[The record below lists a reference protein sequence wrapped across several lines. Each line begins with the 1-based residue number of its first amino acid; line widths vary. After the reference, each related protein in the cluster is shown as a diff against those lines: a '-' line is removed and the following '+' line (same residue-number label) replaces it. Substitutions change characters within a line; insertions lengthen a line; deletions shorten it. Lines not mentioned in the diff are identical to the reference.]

1 MDPTHLANLFIPF
14 RSNMNDKM
22 SGLLHDLSR
31 RDFLRL
37 GGVTA
42 VGMSIPEVRAE
53 SVEPHAASV
62 IGMAFAPVNPRI
74 GIIGLGGRGTSLLS
88 DLLAA
93 DAKILALCDVV
104 REKAEHA
111 QSLVVKA
118 GQNSPELYTSGD
130 HAFESLVARDDL
142 DLVIIATPW
151 DWHVEM
157 AVAAMKHGKHA
168 AVEVPAATTIEDCW
182 KLVNTSEQTRR
193 HCIMLE
199 NCCYGY
205 NETLILRMA
214 HEGLFGDLLYGEGA
228 YLHDLREE
236 LFSTKG
242 EGLWRRTAHTRR
254 DGNLYPTHGLGPVA
268 NYMGIQRGD
277 RFDYMV
283 SVSTPQ
289 RGLDQYRKAHLA
301 PSDPRWAERYVT
313 GDMNTSI
320 IKTAHGLTITL
331 KHDTVNPRPYDRI
344 NMIAGT
350 KGVFADYPPRIYFD
364 GQPGGED
371 WTGIDTYKDHQHPL
385 WKREGEIAKKLGGHG
400 GMDYIMLYR
409 LLQSMRDGQAPD
421 MDVYDAAA
429 WSVPAPLS
437 RESVAGGSAPVKFP
451 DFTRGHWH
459 DRTASQI
466 ATQS

>member
-1 MDPTHLANLFIPF
+1 
-14 RSNMNDKM
+14 
-22 SGLLHDLSR
+22 
-31 RDFLRL
+31 
-37 GGVTA
+37 
-42 VGMSIPEVRAE
+42 
-53 SVEPHAASV
+53 
-62 IGMAFAPVNPRI
+62 
-74 GIIGLGGRGTSLLS
+74 
-88 DLLAA
+88 
-93 DAKILALCDVV
+93 VV

-301 PSDPRWAERYVT
+301 ASDPRWAERYVT

-320 IKTAHGLTITL
+320 IKTANGLTITL
-331 KHDTVNPRPYDRI
+331 KHDTVNPHPYDRI
-344 NMIAGT
+344 NVIAGT

-364 GQPGGED
+364 GQPGEED
-371 WTGIDTYKDHQHPL
+371 WTSIDAYKEHQHPL

-409 LLQSMRDGQAPD
+409 LLQSLRDGLAPD

-429 WSVPAPLS
+429 WSTPAPLS
-437 RESVAGGSAPVKFP
+437 RDSVAGGSAPVKFP

>member
-1 MDPTHLANLFIPF
+1 MDKHMPDSLN
-14 RSNMNDKM
+14 
-22 SGLLHDLSR
+22 DLSR

-37 GGVTA
+37 GSITA
-42 VGMSIPEVRAE
+42 AAISIPELHAE
-53 SVEPHAASV
+53 STKPLAPTV
-62 IGMAFAPVNPRI
+62 IGMPFSPVNPTPRI
-74 GIIGLGGRGTSLLS
+74 GIIGTGGRGTSLLGN
-88 DLLAA
+88 LLAA
-93 DAKILALCDVV
+93 DVKILALCDVV

-118 GQNSPELYTSGD
+118 GQASPELYTSGD

-151 DWHVEM
+151 NWHVEM
-157 AVAAMKHGKHA
+157 AVATMNHGKHA

-182 KLVNTSEQTRR
+182 KLVDTSEKTRR

-205 NETLILRMA
+205 NETLILRMV

-228 YLHDLREE
+228 YIHDLREE
-236 LFSTKG
+236 LFSNKG
-242 EGLWRRTAHTRR
+242 EGLWRRTAHTQR

-277 RFDYMV
+277 SFDYLV

-289 RGLDQYRKAHLA
+289 RGLDEYRKAHLA
-301 PSDPRWAERYVT
+301 ASDPRWAERYLT

-320 IKTAHGLTITL
+320 IKTVNGLTITL
-331 KHDTVNPRPYDRI
+331 KHDTVNPHPYDRI
-344 NMIAGT
+344 NVIAGT

-364 GQPGGED
+364 GQAGDEA
-371 WTGIDTYKDHQHPL
+371 WASIDAWKEHQHPL
-385 WKREGEIAKKLGGHG
+385 WKTEGEIAKKLGGHG
-400 GMDYIMLYR
+400 GMDFIMLYR
-409 LLQSMRDGQAPD
+409 LVQCMRDGLVPD

-429 WSVPAPLS
+429 WAAPGPLS
-437 RESVAGGSAPVKFP
+437 RASVASGSAPIKFP
-451 DFTRGHWH
+451 DFTRGLW
-459 DRTASQI
+459 RQRSASQI
-466 ATQS
+466 ATQT